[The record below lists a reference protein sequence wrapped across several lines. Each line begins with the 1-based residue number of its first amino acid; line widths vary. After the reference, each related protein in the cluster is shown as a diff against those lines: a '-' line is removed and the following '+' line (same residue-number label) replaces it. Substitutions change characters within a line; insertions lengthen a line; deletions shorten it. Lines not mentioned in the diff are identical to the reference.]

1 MFSCLRVVE
10 NGQTFLGNRKI
21 TVNAVSGGIVA
32 TGFKSLLLWNGDGR
46 AFDAGVEGDQD
57 DRFGPVV
64 SAVVPFVDDF
74 DHGVTGFDVENF
86 AFVGCDR
93 ELPPEDDGG
102 VDDGMFVHGQTLARW
117 DRDL

>member
-21 TVNAVSGGIVA
+21 TVNAVRGGIVA
-32 TGFKSLLLWNGDGR
+32 TGFESLLLRNGDGR

-74 DHGVTGFDVENF
+74 DHGVTGFDVENS

-102 VDDGMFVHGQTLARW
+102 VDDRMFVHGQTLARW